1 LPVVV
6 ERVELTGVGTQ
17 ARAAREDWVAPVA
30 PVGPVAAV
38 ALVDP
43 AAAVAL
49 VDPVAAVAP
58 VDPVAHGPSVL
69 LIREILR
76 RSQSI
81 RRADFTLATTVRPQE
96 KSGTLIRM
104 AIPGWSTQ

>member
-1 LPVVV
+1 VV

-17 ARAAREDWVAPVA
+17 ARAAREDWVAPV
-30 PVGPVAAV
+30 GPVAAA